1 LLATGE
7 VRISHK
13 RTAGWESVDIG
24 SVHLAKDTKYWI
36 AVLGVGGVLNVRNYD
51 GANGFGP
58 SETYKRTKGDA
69 AALPTA
75 WKTGTV
81 YPHDGPLTAA
91 GA

>member
-1 LLATGE
+1 MLGIGGE
-7 VRISHK
+7 
-13 RTAGWESVDIG
+13 
-24 SVHLAKDTKYWI
+24 
-36 AVLGVGGVLNVRNYD
+36 LNVRNYD
-51 GANGFGP
+51 GANGFSP

-91 GA
+91 EG